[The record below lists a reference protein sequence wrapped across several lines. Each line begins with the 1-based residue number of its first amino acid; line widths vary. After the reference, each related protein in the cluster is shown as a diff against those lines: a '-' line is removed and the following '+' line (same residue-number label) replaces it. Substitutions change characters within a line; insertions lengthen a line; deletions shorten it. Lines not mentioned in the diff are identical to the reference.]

1 MNNIKIIGTWPDAK
15 TGFLLNQ
22 TNKQDFVENYKKYF
36 ETDETTIVLCFGF
49 KSPIIHTEEIAT
61 YNILELR
68 DMKKFFTENNIGTNI
83 QGIYTP
89 DADTYEMFLSIM
101 DQKVRTCAK
110 KNIPKNMELLCSKI
124 ETNDFM
130 FEIDS
135 KDNKRDK
142 EMAAELLFII
152 KQMHTKIIEKA
163 TEYAQIYDNVF
174 VLLPVVHSL
183 LIQQTKRN
191 NRYILKTGI
200 PKEEMLEVLFDQLLS
215 LQIVPIMIDKD

>member
-1 MNNIKIIGTWPDAK
+1 
-15 TGFLLNQ
+15 
-22 TNKQDFVENYKKYF
+22 
-36 ETDETTIVLCFGF
+36 
-49 KSPIIHTEEIAT
+49 
-61 YNILELR
+61 
-68 DMKKFFTENNIGTNI
+68 
-83 QGIYTP
+83 
-89 DADTYEMFLSIM
+89 
-101 DQKVRTCAK
+101 
-110 KNIPKNMELLCSKI
+110 MELLCSKI